1 MKYIC
6 SEVTA
11 VCSVSQ
17 VLMCC
22 IFVIPCI
29 KLEDVSSADVTEGH
43 YYCYIVCVSTY
54 KRKSFLCRF
63 AVTLYDR

>member
-6 SEVTA
+6 SEATA

-43 YYCYIVCVSTY
+43 YYCYIVCVCVSALSNISDIRHLET
-54 KRKSFLCRF
+54 
-63 AVTLYDR
+63 